1 MFFVWIG
8 VLAVILKYMEIGP
21 FATISWLW
29 VLAPLGVAFAWFE
42 IFEPM
47 FGRDKRK
54 DIGEI
59 EKERKARVA
68 AGFAKDPRSVKR

>member
-1 MFFVWIG
+1 MYLVWIG
-8 VLAVILKYMEIGP
+8 VIAVILKYFEVGP

-29 VLAPLGVAFAWFE
+29 VLAPLGLAFAWFE

-47 FGRDKRK
+47 FGRNKRK

-59 EKERKARVA
+59 ERERQARVA

>member
-1 MFFVWIG
+1 MYFVWIG
-8 VLAVILKYMEIGP
+8 VLSVILKYMEVGI

-59 EKERKARVA
+59 ERERKARVA